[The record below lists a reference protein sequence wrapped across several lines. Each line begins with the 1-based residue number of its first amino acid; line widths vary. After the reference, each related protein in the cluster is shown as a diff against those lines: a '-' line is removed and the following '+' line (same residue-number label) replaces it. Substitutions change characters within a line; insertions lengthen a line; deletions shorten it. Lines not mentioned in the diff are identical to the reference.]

1 QHVHHHPDNEHPRER
16 LAETPPGHPE
26 KQRHKR
32 EIRRDGERVQS
43 REKGCLREDESE
55 KEQPEHQSN
64 HDFVCSAPSNSARES
79 TAARGDVARGMGS
92 GQVYHSDPAAE
103 RGDSRARPPI
113 SHPGHRFGLYIPETW
128 PPRAKL

>member
-1 QHVHHHPDNEHPRER
+1 
-16 LAETPPGHPE
+16 
-26 KQRHKR
+26 
-32 EIRRDGERVQS
+32 
-43 REKGCLREDESE
+43 E

-113 SHPGHRFGLYIPETW
+113 SHLGHRFGLYFPETW
-128 PPRAKL
+128 QPRAKLPSSPFPSRERSVRDALPEWKGRTRDSIAHTATGRGHRYRRHHLARDERPGYL